1 MKHKLAYFVIIASAI
16 LLIFNL
22 YNYYANNN
30 VKGFYFRIGS
40 NAILIVA
47 MIFSIR
53 ARNKKDRN

>member
-16 LLIFNL
+16 LLIVNL
-22 YNYYANNN
+22 YDYFVNGDE
-30 VKGFYFRIGS
+30 KGFYLRIIS
-40 NAILIVA
+40 NILLIVA